1 MTDHKGPAI
10 RTRPRWQ
17 VWHVVMITILVCFTI
32 VMFRLANTAPD
43 ATAPNTQ
50 AASSKEAVAGPVD
63 KGTAASACMDAV
75 TPMLAQP
82 RSADFHAFTDTTF
95 HTDGM
100 RARFTI
106 GLTAKNGLGLPID
119 ATAACIFEG
128 ETLTSAEL
136 LPAGS

>member
-1 MTDHKGPAI
+1 MTIAI
-10 RTRPRWQ
+10 
-17 VWHVVMITILVCFTI
+17 LACFT
-32 VMFRLANTAPD
+32 
-43 ATAPNTQ
+43 
-50 AASSKEAVAGPVD
+50 ASIIALGMSLPKPPEPVETAGPLD
-63 KGTAASACMDAV
+63 KGTAASACMDAI

-82 RSADFHAFTDTTF
+82 RSADFHTFTDTTF

-100 RARFTI
+100 RARFTV

-119 ATAACIFEG
+119 ATAACVFEG

>member
-1 MTDHKGPAI
+1 MAHPEKPTI
-10 RTRPRWQ
+10 RARAQWKN
-17 VWHVVMITILVCFTI
+17 WHVVTIAILACFTASI
-32 VMFRLANTAPD
+32 IALGMSLPSAP
-43 ATAPNTQ
+43 APV
-50 AASSKEAVAGPVD
+50 EAAGPLD
-63 KGTAASACMDAV
+63 KGTAASACMDAI

-82 RSADFHAFTDTTF
+82 RSADFHTFTDTTF

-100 RARFTI
+100 RARFTV

-119 ATAACIFEG
+119 ATAACVFEG

>member
-1 MTDHKGPAI
+1 MTRDKEPAT
-10 RTRPRWQ
+10 RGRPRWQ
-17 VWHVVMITILVCFTI
+17 VWHVVIITILVCLAI

-43 ATAPNTQ
+43 TTASNTQ
-50 AASSKEAVAGPVD
+50 AASPKEAVAGPVD

>member
-1 MTDHKGPAI
+1 MTIAI
-10 RTRPRWQ
+10 
-17 VWHVVMITILVCFTI
+17 LACFTASI
-32 VMFRLANTAPD
+32 IALGMSLPRAP
-43 ATAPNTQ
+43 APVET
-50 AASSKEAVAGPVD
+50 AGPLD
-63 KGTAASACMDAV
+63 KGAAARACMDAI

-82 RSADFHAFTDTTF
+82 RSVDFHAFTDTTF

-100 RARFTI
+100 RARFTV

-119 ATAACIFEG
+119 ATAACVFEG